1 MAEEGDNSQEKT
13 EDPSQR
19 KIEKALEDGKVLTS
33 KDMFVFTGLFTALL
47 MMYAVPSIIEP
58 TLSYWSRLFSLE
70 QGADLDVLIGQRI
83 TEVIKMILITG
94 AVVGLPMMVIL
105 IFTQAAVAGNLNFAP
120 KAMAFKGNR
129 INPLKGL
136 ARMVSLKA
144 LVELCKASLKVV
156 LLFSVAIG
164 ILYLQAPKILQ
175 LPFRSLGEA
184 VASAASMFPFVLG
197 GLLLML
203 AVIAF
208 LDFMW
213 QRHTHTKELK
223 MSKQDQKD
231 EHKQT
236 EGSPEV
242 KAKIRRMQMENS
254 ANAARQQT
262 ALNDVPSATAIITNP
277 THFAV
282 ALKYEVGSSDA
293 PKILAMGRGKIA
305 EMIIE
310 KGGESDVTI
319 FRSPLLARALFFSGE
334 IGGEIPELLYQA
346 VAVILA
352 YIYRVDRGEDLER
365 PDVELPLDMRFDEFG
380 KPLMAEAEAGGL
392 NA

>member
-19 KIEKALEDGKVLTS
+19 KLEKAAEDGKVLTS
-33 KDMFVFTGLFTALL
+33 KDMFVFTGLFGGLL
-47 MMYAVPSIIEP
+47 MMLGVPNIIESA
-58 TLSYWSRLFSLE
+58 LGSWSALLSLE
-70 QGADLDVLIGQRI
+70 PGADLDVLISQRI
-83 TEVIKMILITG
+83 TEGIKMILIAG
-94 AVVGLPMMVIL
+94 AVVGLPLMVVVVL
-105 IFTQAAVAGNLNFAP
+105 TQAAVAGSLNFAP

-136 ARMVSLKA
+136 QRMVSMKA
-144 LVELCKASLKVV
+144 LVELGKASLKVI
-156 LLFSVAIG
+156 LLFSVAIA
-164 ILYLQAPKILQ
+164 ILYVQAPKILQ

-184 VASAASMFPFVLG
+184 VASAATMFPAVLG
-197 GLLLML
+197 GLLLVL
-203 AVIAF
+203 AVIAL
-208 LDFMW
+208 LDYMW
-213 QRHTHTKELK
+213 QRHTHIKELK

-231 EHKQT
+231 EYKQT
-236 EGSPEV
+236 DGSPEV

-282 ALKYEVGSSDA
+282 ALKYDVGSLEA

-310 KGGESDVTI
+310 RGNDADVTI
-319 FRSPLLARALFFSGE
+319 FQSPLLARALFFSGE
-334 IGGEIPELLYQA
+334 IGREIPEMLYQA
-346 VAVILA
+346 VAVVLA

-365 PDVELPLDMRFDEFG
+365 PDVELPEDMRFDEFG
-380 KPLMAEAEAGGL
+380 KPLMAGVGGF

>member
-19 KIEKALEDGKVLTS
+19 KLEKAAEDGKVLTS
-33 KDMFVFTGLFTALL
+33 KDMFVFTGLFVGLL
-47 MMYAVPSIIEP
+47 MMFAVPTVIEP
-58 TLSYWSRLFSLE
+58 TLGRWAEFFSLE
-70 QGADLDVLIGQRI
+70 PGADLDVLITQRI
-83 TEVIKMILITG
+83 TLLIKTIIITG
-94 AVVGLPMMVIL
+94 AFVGVPMMVVSVL
-105 IFTQAAVAGNLNFAP
+105 TQAAVAGSLNFAP

-136 ARMVSLKA
+136 QRMVSVKA
-144 LVELCKASLKVV
+144 LVELGKASLKVV
-156 LLFSVAIG
+156 LLFSVAIAV
-164 ILYLQAPKILQ
+164 LYDQAPKILQ

-184 VASAASMFPFVLG
+184 VASAASMFPKILG
-197 GLLLML
+197 ALLVVL
-203 AVIAF
+203 AVIAL
-208 LDFMW
+208 LDYMW
-213 QRHTHTKELK
+213 QRHTHIKELK

-231 EHKQT
+231 EFKQT
-236 EGSPEV
+236 DGSPEV

-282 ALKYEVGSSDA
+282 ALKYDVGSLEA
-293 PKILAMGRGKIA
+293 PKVLAMGRGKIA
-305 EMIIE
+305 ELIIE
-310 KGGESDVTI
+310 RGNDADVTI

-334 IGGEIPELLYQA
+334 IGREIPEMLYQA
-346 VAVILA
+346 VAVVLA

-365 PDVELPLDMRFDEFG
+365 PDVELPEDMRFDEFG
-380 KPLMAEAEAGGL
+380 KPLMAGVGGF

>member
-19 KIEKALEDGKVLTS
+19 KIEKAAEDGKVLTS

-58 TLSYWSRLFSLE
+58 TLSYWSTLFSLE

-94 AVVGLPMMVIL
+94 AVVGLPMMVIM

-310 KGGESDVTI
+310 RGGEANVTI
-319 FRSPLLARALFFSGE
+319 FSSPLLARALFFSGE

-380 KPLMAEAEAGGL
+380 RPLMAGAEAGGL
-392 NA
+392 DA

>member
-19 KIEKALEDGKVLTS
+19 KLEKAAEDGKVLTS
-33 KDMFVFTGLFTALL
+33 KDMFVFTGLFGGLL
-47 MMYAVPSIIEP
+47 MMLGVPNIIESALG
-58 TLSYWSRLFSLE
+58 TWSALLSLE
-70 QGADLDVLIGQRI
+70 PGADLDVLISQRI
-83 TEVIKMILITG
+83 TEGIKMILIAG
-94 AVVGLPMMVIL
+94 AVVGLPLMVVVVL
-105 IFTQAAVAGNLNFAP
+105 TQAAVAGSLNFAP

-136 ARMVSLKA
+136 QRMVSMKA
-144 LVELCKASLKVV
+144 LVELGKASLKVI
-156 LLFSVAIG
+156 LLFSVAIA
-164 ILYLQAPKILQ
+164 ILYVQAPKILQ

-184 VASAASMFPFVLG
+184 VASAATMFPAVLG
-197 GLLLML
+197 GLLLVL
-203 AVIAF
+203 AVIAL
-208 LDFMW
+208 LDYMW
-213 QRHTHTKELK
+213 QRHTHIKELK

-231 EHKQT
+231 EYKQT
-236 EGSPEV
+236 DGSPEV

-282 ALKYEVGSSDA
+282 ALKYDVGSLEA

-310 KGGESDVTI
+310 RGNDADVTI
-319 FRSPLLARALFFSGE
+319 FQSPLLARALFFSGE
-334 IGGEIPELLYQA
+334 IGREIPEMLYQA
-346 VAVILA
+346 VAVVLA

-365 PDVELPLDMRFDEFG
+365 PDVELPEDMRFDEFG
-380 KPLMAEAEAGGL
+380 KPLMAGVGGF

>member
-19 KIEKALEDGKVLTS
+19 KIEKAAEDGKVLTS
-33 KDMFVFTGLFTALL
+33 KDMFVFTGLFGGLL
-47 MMYAVPSIIEP
+47 MMFGVPGIIEP
-58 TLSYWSRLFSLE
+58 ALGSWGALLSLE
-70 QGADLDVLIGQRI
+70 RGADLDALIGQRI
-83 TEVIKMILITG
+83 TEGVKMILIAG
-94 AVVGLPMMVIL
+94 AVVGLPLMVL
-105 IFTQAAVAGNLNFAP
+105 VVLTQAAVAGSLNFAP

-144 LVELCKASLKVV
+144 LVELCKATLKVV

>member
-19 KIEKALEDGKVLTS
+19 KLEKAAEDGKVLTS
-33 KDMFVFTGLFTALL
+33 KDMFVFTGLFGGLL
-47 MMYAVPSIIEP
+47 MMLGVPNIIESA
-58 TLSYWSRLFSLE
+58 LGSWSALLSLE
-70 QGADLDVLIGQRI
+70 PGADLDVLISQRI
-83 TEVIKMILITG
+83 TEGIKMILIAG
-94 AVVGLPMMVIL
+94 AVVGLPLMVVVVL
-105 IFTQAAVAGNLNFAP
+105 TQAAVAGSLNFAP

-136 ARMVSLKA
+136 QRMVSMKA
-144 LVELCKASLKVV
+144 LVELGKASLKVI
-156 LLFSVAIG
+156 LLFSVAIA
-164 ILYLQAPKILQ
+164 ILYVQAPKILQ

-184 VASAASMFPFVLG
+184 VASAASMFPKILG
-197 GLLLML
+197 ALLVVL
-203 AVIAF
+203 AVIAL
-208 LDFMW
+208 LDYMW
-213 QRHTHTKELK
+213 QRHTHIKELK

-231 EHKQT
+231 EYKQT
-236 EGSPEV
+236 DGSPEV

-282 ALKYEVGSSDA
+282 ALKYDVGSLEA

-310 KGGESDVTI
+310 RGNDADVTI
-319 FRSPLLARALFFSGE
+319 FQSPLLARALFFSGE
-334 IGGEIPELLYQA
+334 IGREIPEMLYQA
-346 VAVILA
+346 VAVVLA

-365 PDVELPLDMRFDEFG
+365 PDVELPEDMRFDEFG
-380 KPLMAEAEAGGL
+380 KPLMAGVGGF

>member
-19 KIEKALEDGKVLTS
+19 KIEKSAEDGKVLTS

-310 KGGESDVTI
+310 NGGEADVTI

-392 NA
+392 DA

>member
-19 KIEKALEDGKVLTS
+19 KIEKAAEDGKVLTS

-94 AVVGLPMMVIL
+94 AVVGLPMMVIM

-164 ILYLQAPKILQ
+164 ILYFQAPKILQ

-310 KGGESDVTI
+310 KAGEADVTI

-380 KPLMAEAEAGGL
+380 KPLMAGAEAGGL
-392 NA
+392 DA

>member
-19 KIEKALEDGKVLTS
+19 KLEKAAEDGKVLTS
-33 KDMFVFTGLFTALL
+33 KDMFVFTGLFAGLL
-47 MMYAVPSIIEP
+47 MMFAVPTVIEP
-58 TLSYWSRLFSLE
+58 TLGRWAEFFSLE
-70 QGADLDVLIGQRI
+70 PGADLDVLITQRI
-83 TEVIKMILITG
+83 TLLIKTIIITG
-94 AVVGLPMMVIL
+94 AFVGVPMMVVSVL
-105 IFTQAAVAGNLNFAP
+105 TQAAVAGSLNFAP

-136 ARMVSLKA
+136 QRMVSVKA
-144 LVELCKASLKVV
+144 LVELGKASLKVV
-156 LLFSVAIG
+156 LLFSVAIAV
-164 ILYLQAPKILQ
+164 LYDQAPKILQ

-184 VASAASMFPFVLG
+184 VASAASIFPKILG
-197 GLLLML
+197 ALLVIL
-203 AVIAF
+203 AVIAL
-208 LDFMW
+208 LDYMW
-213 QRHTHTKELK
+213 QRHTHIKELK

-231 EHKQT
+231 EFKQT
-236 EGSPEV
+236 DGSPEV

-282 ALKYEVGSSDA
+282 ALKYDVGSLEA

-310 KGGESDVTI
+310 RGNDADVTI
-319 FRSPLLARALFFSGE
+319 FQSPLLARALFFSGE
-334 IGGEIPELLYQA
+334 IGREIPEMLYQA
-346 VAVILA
+346 VAVVLA

-365 PDVELPLDMRFDEFG
+365 PDVELPEDMRFDEFG
-380 KPLMAEAEAGGL
+380 KPLMAGVGGF

>member
-1 MAEEGDNSQEKT
+1 MAEEGDDSQEKT

-19 KIEKALEDGKVLTS
+19 KIEKAAEDGKVLTS

-58 TLSYWSRLFSLE
+58 SLSYWSRLFSLE

-105 IFTQAAVAGNLNFAP
+105 IFTQAAVAGSLNFAP

-310 KGGESDVTI
+310 KGGEADVTI